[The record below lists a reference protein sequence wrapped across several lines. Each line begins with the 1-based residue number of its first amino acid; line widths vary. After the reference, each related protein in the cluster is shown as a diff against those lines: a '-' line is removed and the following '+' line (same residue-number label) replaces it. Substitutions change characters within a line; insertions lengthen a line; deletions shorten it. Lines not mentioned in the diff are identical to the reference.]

1 VQAVLIRLLLA
12 AMAFFAGWM
21 MAKRSSWSSS
31 LRDMYVF
38 WVRQVAVLEITFGP
52 RFSWSVEFY
61 YRGFVLWIGQPGAAL
76 LAGILF
82 ADIKSVWQWLAV
94 AFPAATVLVQLLD
107 PPGKPW

>member
-1 VQAVLIRLLLA
+1 VQAVLIRSLLA
-12 AMAFFAGWM
+12 VAAFFEGWM
-21 MAKRSSWSSS
+21 LAKRSSWTPN
-31 LRDMYVF
+31 LRDMYAF
-38 WVRQVAVLEITFGP
+38 WVIQFAVFAITFGP

-82 ADIKSVWQWLAV
+82 ANIKTAWRWLAV
-94 AFPAATVLVQLLD
+94 AFPVATVLVQLLD